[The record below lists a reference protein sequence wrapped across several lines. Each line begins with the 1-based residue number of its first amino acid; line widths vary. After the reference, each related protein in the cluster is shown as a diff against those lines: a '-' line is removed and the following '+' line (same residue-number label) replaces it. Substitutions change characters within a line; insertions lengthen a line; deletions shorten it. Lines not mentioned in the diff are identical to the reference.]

1 MSLNIDA
8 DELQE
13 IVALCDSD
21 GMLLSWNKAAE
32 EITGFR
38 RDDVLGYH
46 LDSIVAPASQG
57 MLETIF
63 SVERTGSIL
72 PGLPIRLQSSFGMEI
87 PTELVSVPRYDQ
99 GKLAGWL
106 LVFRDT
112 TIQTQLQEQLD
123 RLDIL
128 YRGLVEHSPAIIY
141 VLDSAGRTIFINDT
155 AERLLGYSKE
165 ELVGKELIDIVHPDD
180 RQVAY
185 WPLRER
191 RRSQRATRNL
201 QIRLMTKS
209 GAPRQYDLDFIYVS
223 LNSFGLG
230 PQIPGGPLPQNRQGT
245 QGIARDVT
253 ELVVLRDLAR
263 DVGHILPMCSVCRRI
278 RLGDGANEEWL
289 PLSEYVVRRTGM
301 LFSHTFC
308 PDHMPKERG

>member
-1 MSLNIDA
+1 MSLNIDP

-21 GMLLSWNKAAE
+21 GVLLFWNKAAE
-32 EITGFR
+32 QTTGFR
-38 RDDVLGYH
+38 QDDVLGYH
-46 LDSIVAPASQG
+46 LDSIIAPASLG
-57 MLETIF
+57 MLEEIF
-63 SVERTGSIL
+63 SIEKTGSIL
-72 PGLPIRLQSSFGMEI
+72 PGLPLRLQSNFGMEI

-99 GKLAGWL
+99 GRLEGWL

-123 RLDIL
+123 RLDML

-141 VLDSAGRTIFINDT
+141 VLDSDGRTIFIND
-155 AERLLGYSKE
+155 AVERLLGYSKE
-165 ELVGKELIDIVHPDD
+165 ELLGKELVDIVHPDD

-201 QIRLMTKS
+201 QIRLMAKS
-209 GAPRQYDLDFIYVS
+209 GAPRQYDLDYIYIS
-223 LNSFGLG
+223 LSSFGLG
-230 PQIPGGPLPQNRQGT
+230 PQTSGPLPHNLQGT

-253 ELVVLRDLAR
+253 ELVLLRDFAR

-278 RLGDGANEEWL
+278 RLGDGATEEWL

-301 LFSHTFC
+301 LFSHTYC
-308 PDHMPKERG
+308 PDHMPKEQG